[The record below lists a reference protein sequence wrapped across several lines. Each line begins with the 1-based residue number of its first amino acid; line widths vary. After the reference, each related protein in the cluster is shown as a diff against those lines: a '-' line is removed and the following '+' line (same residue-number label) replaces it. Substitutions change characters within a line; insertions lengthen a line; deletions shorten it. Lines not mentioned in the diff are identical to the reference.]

1 MINKIVL
8 VSWFLDINTILFQC
22 LFLFPEKVKIKR
34 RKWSEKENESFRSIL
49 GPYLQVGEWPSGNIF
64 IDARKAMG
72 NIRSIAQIRAKF
84 HNILAGKQRF

>member
-49 GPYLQVGEWPSGNIF
+49 GEWPSGNIF